1 MLGSI
6 EKGKYAD
13 LVLLSGDYMAV
24 PDNEIEKLEPVM
36 TIVGGQVVFEAP
48 ASR

>member
-13 LVLLSGDYMAV
+13 LVVLNGDYLSVPGDRIDELEAV
-24 PDNEIEKLEPVM
+24 T
-36 TIVGGQVVFEAP
+36 TIVGGKIVFEAGK
-48 ASR
+48 

>member
-13 LVLLSGDYMAV
+13 MVVLSGDYMTV
-24 PDNEIEKLEPVM
+24 PDDGLDELEPVM
-36 TIVGGQVVFEAP
+36 TIVGGKIVYETG
-48 ASR
+48 R